1 MTIADYSENSY
12 FAAANSR
19 DGFISFFDKIFSPEE
34 LDFLYI
40 IKGGS
45 GCGKSSLMREVA
57 LEAKKRGERVE
68 YFYCSSDPKSLDGI
82 ILTERKI
89 GIIDG
94 TSPHVC
100 EPSLPGCFDEIIN
113 LGAFWNNRILRERR
127 DEICE
132 LIKEKKRLYKSAYS
146 YLSVSGK
153 LEAIRDSILSGGI
166 KSEKLNLWA
175 ERFCK
180 RFLYS
185 ENPCERIRLTQTV
198 SSLGRINL
206 DSFYLGADT
215 HFVVKDPFR
224 ISHVVFD
231 AIINAARFR
240 GIGMVISYDPID
252 TKKVNGLYF
261 TNSKVSVT
269 LAKEHGP
276 VYDDLIINTE
286 RFFERDIY
294 KEIRQRARYIGKCA
308 DIMCTC
314 AIDTMKNI
322 TALHRGLEDIYI
334 SAMNFDAKEEYTK
347 ELIKKIFD

>member
-45 GCGKSSLMREVA
+45 GCGKSRLMREVA
-57 LEAKKRGERVE
+57 LEAEKRGETVE

-82 ILTERKI
+82 IMKERKI

-100 EPSLPGCFDEIIN
+100 EPTLPGCFDEIIN
-113 LGAFWNNRILRERR
+113 LGAFWDNRVLKERR
-127 DEICE
+127 GEICE
-132 LIKEKKRLYKSAYS
+132 LVKEKKRLYKSAYS

-153 LEAIRDSILSGGI
+153 LEAIRDSLLSGGL
-166 KSEKLNLWA
+166 KSEKLSLWA

-180 RFLYS
+180 RFASSKDL
-185 ENPCERIRLTQTV
+185 CERIRLTQTI
-198 SSLGRINL
+198 SSLGKINL
-206 DSFYLGADT
+206 NSFYLCADR
-215 HFVVKDPFR
+215 HFVVNDPLH

-231 AIINAARFR
+231 AIKNAAHFR
-240 GIGMVISYDPID
+240 KIGMMISYDPID
-252 TKKVNGLYF
+252 TKKINGLYF
-261 TNSKVSVT
+261 TDSKVSVT
-269 LAKEHGP
+269 LANEQNP
-276 VYDDLIINTE
+276 VYEDLIINTE
-286 RFFERDIY
+286 RFFERDMY
-294 KEIRQRARYIGKCA
+294 KEVRQRARYIGKCA

-314 AIDTMKNI
+314 AIDAMKNI
-322 TALHRGLEDIYI
+322 TALHQKLEEIYI
-334 SAMNFDAKEEYTK
+334 SSMNFDAKEEHTK